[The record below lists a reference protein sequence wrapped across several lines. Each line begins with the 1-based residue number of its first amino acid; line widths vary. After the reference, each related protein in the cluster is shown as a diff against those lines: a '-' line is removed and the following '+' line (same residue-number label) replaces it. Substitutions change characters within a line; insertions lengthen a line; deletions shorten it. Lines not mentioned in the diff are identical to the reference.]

1 MPIYE
6 YECKSCG
13 VYEVNHRI
21 TEPARTACETCGGE
35 VRRLISNTAFML
47 KGGGW
52 YADGYG
58 SKNGASAAASEK
70 SSDAGGC
77 GAGACGTG
85 GGCGAAEA

>member
-13 VYEVNHRI
+13 VYEINHKI
-21 TEPARTACETCGGE
+21 TEPARTKCDTCGGE
-35 VRRLISNTAFML
+35 VRRLISTTSFAL

-58 SKNGASAAASEK
+58 NKRSSSESKSESSSGGSGGSASA
-70 SSDAGGC
+70 
-77 GAGACGTG
+77 
-85 GGCGAAEA
+85 EA

>member
-13 VYEVNHRI
+13 VYEINHKI
-21 TEPARTACETCGGE
+21 SEPARTTCETCGGE
-35 VRRLISNTAFML
+35 IRRLISTTSFAL

-52 YADGYG
+52 YADLYSS
-58 SKNGASAAASEK
+58 SKNDAASPDK
-70 SSDAGGC
+70 KSDAGSC

-85 GGCGAAEA
+85 GGCGTAEA